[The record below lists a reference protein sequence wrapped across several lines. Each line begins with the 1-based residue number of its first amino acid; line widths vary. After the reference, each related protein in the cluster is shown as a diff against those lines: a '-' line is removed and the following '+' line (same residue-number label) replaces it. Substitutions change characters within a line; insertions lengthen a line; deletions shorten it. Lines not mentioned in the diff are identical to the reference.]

1 MEIEVSFLA
10 SKYSLTETI
19 SKIEQTTAN
28 IIHVDVMDG
37 VFVPNKTMEVN
48 DLINSLKNT
57 TKKLDVH
64 LMVKDVISYINS
76 IANLKPFN
84 ITIHLELAKIINLND
99 IINLI
104 KSKNIQVGLA
114 INPETDVQ
122 EILPYLTNIDQVL
135 IMSVHPGQGGQEFI
149 REVLAKI
156 EYLNTLKNQ
165 YNFKINI
172 DGGINATTIE
182 YLKDLYL
189 DYIVSGSFI
198 CCSDD
203 YQKQID
209 ILQNKTKE

>member
-19 SKIEQTTAN
+19 NKVEQTTAN

-182 YLKDLYL
+182 YLKNLYL
-189 DYIVSGSFI
+189 DYVVSGSFI